1 MYIAI
6 YKQSKHKVDVS
17 FQRGLSYQLHNYMLN
32 YSTVS
37 LYINLICL
45 SLYSFLPAKCLL
57 YKVQSR
63 LLYREFLQLRNL
75 KTHIIN
81 LGVGRHGG
89 QEGVE
94 VCPVGTVTCV
104 VTLFIEAW
112 QRNGANSRVYEKEAE
127 EEK

>member
-1 MYIAI
+1 M
-6 YKQSKHKVDVS
+6 
-17 FQRGLSYQLHNYMLN
+17 
-32 YSTVS
+32 
-37 LYINLICL
+37 
-45 SLYSFLPAKCLL
+45 SFLVQFSSGKMSPLQSAIAFTLSGVFPAEKF
-57 YKVQSR
+57 K
-63 LLYREFLQLRNL
+63 
-75 KTHIIN
+75 KPIIN